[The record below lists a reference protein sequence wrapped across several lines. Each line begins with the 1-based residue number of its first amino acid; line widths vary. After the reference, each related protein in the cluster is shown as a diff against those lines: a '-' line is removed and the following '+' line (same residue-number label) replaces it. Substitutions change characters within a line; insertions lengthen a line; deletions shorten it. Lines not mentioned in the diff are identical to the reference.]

1 MLYLHMESA
10 VDETEDNDAPHA
22 YIGANT
28 WRVFIIRCMDVANCE
43 DQQQNI
49 ATSTSWVEELGLR

>member
-1 MLYLHMESA
+1 MESA
-10 VDETEDNDAPHA
+10 VDETEDNDALHA